1 MLDQSEPDCG
11 DLKPKNGLHKD
22 ASAQGST
29 PVSKNVA
36 EMDNGALLD
45 VIGIMEGVDKASL
58 RGDIPCS
65 WDYLRHFDREFR
77 TYRHLPINI
86 LELGVASGPS
96 LSMWLRYFDSATV
109 IGIDIDPKCAR
120 FARGRAKVLTG
131 SQDDETFLHPI
142 VQSYPPTIIIDDGS
156 HIAAHMIKSF
166 NILFPFL
173 QPGGIYVIED
183 LAFHFINNGGEVIA
197 SNSAPQFPSEPAF
210 AYFGRL
216 IAAKAAHV
224 TWLQGAS
231 DSVNELY
238 RDIDTITIIG
248 GAIMVKKRAPRNM
261 VQYARLFEQQLSLR
275 QADGRRSYV
284 HSALRYA
291 EFLFTYNFQMP
302 RAVDL
307 LTEIA
312 QIEPENVLALKL
324 LHSALKISGRAQEAE
339 EIASRLIASGQDVA
353 LPSVH
358 CPEWGRYPHS

>member
-11 DLKPKNGLHKD
+11 DVTPNNGLHKD
-22 ASAQGST
+22 SSAQGST
-29 PVSKNVA
+29 PPVENVA
-36 EMDNGALLD
+36 EMDDGALLD
-45 VIGIMEGVDKASL
+45 VIGIMESVDKASL

-77 TYRHLPINI
+77 RYRHLPINI
-86 LELGVASGPS
+86 LELGVAAGPS

-109 IGIDIDPKCAR
+109 IGIDIDPSCVK

-131 SQDDETFLHPI
+131 SQDDETFLRPI
-142 VQSYPPTIIIDDGS
+142 VQAYPPTIIIDDGS

-173 QPGGIYVIED
+173 QPGGIYVVED
-183 LAFHFINNGGEVIA
+183 LAFHFENQGGEVIA
-197 SNSAPQFPSEPAF
+197 SNAAPQFPSEPAF

-224 TWLQGAS
+224 TRLEGAS

-248 GAIMVKKRAPRNM
+248 GAIMVKKRAARNI
-261 VQYARLFEQQLSLR
+261 VQYARLFEQQLSSR
-275 QADGRRSYV
+275 QADGRHPYV
-284 HSALRYA
+284 RAALRYA
-291 EFLFTYNFQMP
+291 EFLLTYNFQIP
-302 RAVDL
+302 RAMDL
-307 LTEIA
+307 LTEVA

-324 LHSALKISGRAQEAE
+324 LHSALKMSGRAREAE
-339 EIASRLIASGQDVA
+339 AIASRLNASGQDVA
-353 LPSVH
+353 PPSVH
-358 CPEWGRYPHS
+358 CPQWGRYPHL